1 MEITASALP
10 HEGDVVDGK
19 YRIERLIGEGAMG
32 CVYRAHHL
40 VLGHSVA
47 IKLLREAAETEEIR
61 SRFVR
66 EGKATMALRSDH
78 VVRVFDMGVLPS
90 STPYMVL
97 ELLEGTDLRSLIST
111 RGAIEVSEAVDY
123 VLQVCEALAEAHL
136 NGIVHRDIKP
146 QNLFLTR
153 RPNGTPCVKLLD
165 FGVSKMAEVSQS
177 SHELTMSQVMLG
189 SPVFASPEQIRDSS
203 KVDARTDVWSL
214 AVVLYMLLG
223 GGRPFDGADLPALC
237 ASIMV
242 DAPRPLSSRCPAVP
256 PELEALLLRCL
267 EKSREKRTANVAEL
281 ARQLAPFATAQ
292 GRVSAERVLLVYP
305 ASPSAALSPPPSP
318 GTLANAPPIPAQPAS
333 AQASRDLSDTI
344 TSVEGTAIDAPLAAR
359 PSDEDWAPVP
369 RPARRWPFALVGLAV
384 LVAGGL
390 LLARALSH
398 EGAEAPD
405 AARTTSSASAS
416 AASAVS
422 ATISASSAALEITRA
437 PAPDSS
443 NAPASPAP
451 PASPAHAT
459 NQQPGAR
466 VKPNPLPPKKK
477 GQVDRNGLPILD

>member
-1 MEITASALP
+1 VSTLP

-47 IKLLREAAETEEIR
+47 IKLLREAAETEEVR
-61 SRFVR
+61 TRFVR
-66 EGKATMALRSDH
+66 EGRATMALRSDH

-97 ELLEGTDLRSLIST
+97 ELLEGTDLRSLLST
-111 RGAIEVSEAVDY
+111 RGALEVPEAVDY

-153 RPNGTPCVKLLD
+153 RPNGAPCVKLLD
-165 FGVSKMAEVSQS
+165 FGVSKMEERSPS

-214 AVVLYMLLG
+214 AVVLYMLVG

-256 PELEALLLRCL
+256 TELEAVIFRGF
-267 EKSREKRTANVAEL
+267 EKSREKRTPNVAEL
-281 ARQLAPFATAQ
+281 ARQLAPFATSQ
-292 GRVSAERVLLVYP
+292 GRVSAERVLHVYP
-305 ASPSAALSPPPSP
+305 ASSSIAVAPSNAL
-318 GTLANAPPIPAQPAS
+318 PIQPATATNPTS
-333 AQASRDLSDTI
+333 KDLSSTV
-344 TSVEGTAIDAPLAAR
+344 TSVEGTAIDPPLSAR
-359 PSDEDWAPVP
+359 PSDEDP
-369 RPARRWPFALVGLAV
+369 RPAPRAIRRWPLALVGLGM
-384 LVAGGL
+384 LVGGSL
-390 LLARALSH
+390 LLARATSH
-398 EGAEAPD
+398 ENAETSAAP
-405 AARTTSSASAS
+405 
-416 AASAVS
+416 AASAVTV
-422 ATISASSAALEITRA
+422 ATSASSTALEIVHA
-437 PAPDSS
+437 PAAEPSQTPPTPPSS
-443 NAPASPAP
+443 FVSA
-451 PASPAHAT
+451 AHAT
-459 NQQPGAR
+459 SPQTGAR
-466 VKPNPLPPKKK
+466 TKPSAVPPKKK